1 MLQSFSTSISLGDL
15 EVHFHEDGKALAE
28 SLSFFFTVII
38 QFSILVRYNHN
49 LRIRLFSDQLNL
61 SREATSN
68 DIVESMKQQLLVLVE
83 WAKYIPVFCELPL
96 DDQVSLLRAHASEHL
111 MLGVSRRSMAIKD
124 ALLLGNEL
132 VISRSH
138 PEADIRRIAI
148 RTMDELVQPMVTLEL
163 DDTEYACLKAV
174 IFFNPGNGSC
184 G

>member
-1 MLQSFSTSISLGDL
+1 MKVVKFD
-15 EVHFHEDGKALAE
+15 F
-28 SLSFFFTVII
+28 
-38 QFSILVRYNHN
+38 FSIPE
-49 LRIRLFSDQLNL
+49 QLNL

-111 MLGVSRRSMAIKD
+111 ILGVSQRSMTIKD

-132 VISRSH
+132 IISRNH
-138 PEADIRRIAI
+138 PEVDIRKIAI
-148 RTMDELVQPMVTLEL
+148 RTMDELVQPMVDLEL

-174 IFFNPGNGSC
+174 IFFNPGINHFPYLSWC
-184 G
+184 YVTSAI